1 MTTLRIALKLFLA
14 LFLVFLFNSL
24 SLAKPVI
31 KVASPP
37 CERIV
42 PLIYMEHLSQ
52 QGKLD
57 FKVEVKPIKD
67 DMIKLMIASEK
78 VDFMAVPSTT
88 AANFYNKG
96 ANVKLIVVS
105 YWGDFQVLSKKEVSS
120 FKDLRGKKIIVPRQ
134 GNLLDAIFKYLA
146 KKNGLSVKD
155 VKIEYGCKSPVM
167 VSNLLL
173 SDKIDF
179 AVLPEPF
186 ASIAVSKGKGKIK
199 RVIDI
204 TKEYEKV
211 TKHELPQAGLIVI
224 GEKSNEIIKEFMEGY
239 KKAIEFVNENP
250 EQAGKL
256 TEKKMGKFYKI
267 KPIAL
272 SMKYSRI
279 KYVPAK
285 DVEENLNY
293 FFNII
298 LNFSPKTIGGKLP
311 DKKLYDNFTNCRKNE

>member
-1 MTTLRIALKLFLA
+1 MKRNFLKLFSA

-24 SLAKPVI
+24 GFAELVI

-42 PLIYMEHLSQ
+42 PFIYMEHLSQ
-52 QGKLD
+52 QRKLN
-57 FKVEVKPIKD
+57 FKVKVKPIKA
-67 DMIKLMIASEK
+67 DMMKVMITSEK
-78 VDFMAVPSTT
+78 VDFMAVPTT
-88 AANFYNKG
+88 MAANFYNKG
-96 ANVKLIVVS
+96 ANIKLLVVS

-120 FKDLRGKKIIVPRQ
+120 FKDLKGKKITIPRQ
-134 GNLLDAIFKYLA
+134 GNLLDIIFKYLA
-146 KKNGLSVKD
+146 KKNGLNIKN

-199 RVIDI
+199 RVIDL
-204 TKEYEKV
+204 TKEYEKI
-211 TKHELPQAGLIVI
+211 TKHRLPEAGLIVI
-224 GEKSNEIIKEFMEGY
+224 GKKSNEIIREFMEGY
-239 KKAIEFVNENP
+239 RMAIKFINKNP
-250 EQAGKL
+250 EQAGRL
-256 TEKKMGKFYKI
+256 TEKKMGKFYKA

-285 DVEENLNY
+285 DAEEDLNY
-293 FFNII
+293 LFNII

-311 DKKLYDNFTNCRKNE
+311 DKRLYEP

>member
-1 MTTLRIALKLFLA
+1 MKRIFFKLFLV
-14 LFLVFLFNSL
+14 LFLVFLFNSWVF
-24 SLAKPVI
+24 AAPVI

-42 PLIYMEHLSQ
+42 PFIYMEHLSQ

-57 FKVEVKPIKD
+57 FKVEVKPIKA
-67 DMIKLMIASEK
+67 DMMKLMITSEK
-78 VDFMAVPSTT
+78 VDFMAVPTT
-88 AANFYNKG
+88 MAANFYNKG

-120 FKDLRGKKIIVPRQ
+120 FKDLRGKKITIPRQ
-134 GNLLDAIFKYLA
+134 GNLLDIVFKYLA
-146 KKNGLSVKD
+146 KENGLNIKN
-155 VKIEYGCKSPVM
+155 VKIEYGCKSPIM

-199 RVIDI
+199 RVIDL

-211 TKHELPQAGLIVI
+211 TKHRLPQAGLIVI
-224 GEKSNEIIKEFMEGY
+224 GRKSNEIIEEFMEGY
-239 KKAIEFVNENP
+239 RKAIEGVNKNP
-250 EQAGKL
+250 KQAGNL
-256 TEKKMGKFYKI
+256 TEKKMGKFYKT

-285 DVEENLNY
+285 DVEEDLNY

-311 DKKLYDNFTNCRKNE
+311 DKKLYEP

>member
-1 MTTLRIALKLFLA
+1 MKRIFLKLFLA
-14 LFLVFLFNSL
+14 LSLVFLFNSWVF
-24 SLAKPVI
+24 AKSVI

-37 CERIV
+37 CERVV

-57 FKVEVKPIKD
+57 FKVEAKPTKT
-67 DMIKLMIASEK
+67 DMLRLMATSET
-78 VDFMAVPSTT
+78 VDFMAIPTT
-88 AANFYNKG
+88 MAANFYNKG
-96 ANVKLIVVS
+96 ANVRLIVVS
-105 YWGDFQVLSKKEVSS
+105 YWGDYQILSKKEVSS
-120 FKDLRGKKIIVPRQ
+120 FKDLRGKKITVPRQ
-134 GNLLDAIFKYLA
+134 GNTLDVTFRYLA
-146 KKNGLSVKD
+146 KKNGLNIED
-155 VKIEYGCKSPVM
+155 VKIEYGSKSPIM

-173 SDKIDF
+173 SDKVDC

-186 ASIAVSKGKGKIK
+186 ASIAVSKSKGKIK
-199 RVIDI
+199 RVIDL

-250 EQAGKL
+250 EQAGSL

-285 DVEENLNY
+285 NVEEDLNY
-293 FFNII
+293 FFNAI
-298 LNFSPKTIGGKLP
+298 LNFSPKTVGGKLP
-311 DKKLYDNFTNCRKNE
+311 DKKLYEF